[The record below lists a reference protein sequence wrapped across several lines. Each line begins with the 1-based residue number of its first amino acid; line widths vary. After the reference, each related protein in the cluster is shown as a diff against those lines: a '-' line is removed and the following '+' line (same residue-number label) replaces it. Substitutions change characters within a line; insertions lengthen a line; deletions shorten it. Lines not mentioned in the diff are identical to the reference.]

1 MYALIYFDTEDF
13 VSPPDHPVHQ
23 LPGQF
28 AQIMTRHGLPGC
40 FHIHGEK
47 ARFMERHGQR
57 EVIEAVSRHDV
68 SLHYD
73 RGSIHPTTAEE
84 VSQLPWFEGIA
95 RTIFRELPGF
105 QALERIFGKCSS
117 LTQHGGTFAAQIVY
131 AAGKL
136 GMPFF
141 YSPFRLP
148 GRNVVWYCQNLLI
161 GGYQA
166 GFHFDTFYRD
176 TPKFEEQLGKVDGY
190 LSERAREY
198 GYTAMFGCHPIITI
212 MKEFPC
218 CLNWLRGSAPEP
230 ERWVAPEM
238 IEGVSIPLI
247 MQNFER
253 LVQTLVAHPDVQW
266 TDVAGITQLF
276 GARPVRVSDEVL
288 LRGAEAV
295 HAAGGP
301 TFTDELSAA
310 ELLFLLAR
318 RLLRPAGS
326 YEVPQ
331 VMGPNEPESAPSAR
345 LADVPAQAAAEEI
358 THACYASGYL
368 PARLSELCGSINP
381 EQALLVLASEALGRE
396 LPPADAQ
403 RPTVDAIPGVPEALK
418 LARNYRNWRPHG
430 LDYRQTP
437 ILEHLRRQCW
447 TLKPALLAEQYGEGV
462 ELGRH
467 LNPMFERPE

>member
-28 AQIMTRHGLPGC
+28 AEIMTRHGLPGC

-176 TPKFEEQLGKVDGY
+176 TPKFEEQLAKVDGY

-198 GYTAMFGCHPIITI
+198 DYSAMFGCHPIITV

-253 LVQTLVAHPDVQW
+253 LVQALVTHPCVQW

-276 GARPVRVSDEVL
+276 GARPVRVSDELV

-295 HAAGGP
+295 HVAGGP

-318 RLLRPAGS
+318 RLLRPAEG
-326 YEVPQ
+326 YDVPQ
-331 VMGPNEPESAPSAR
+331 VMGPIEPESAPSAR
-345 LADVPAQAAAEEI
+345 LADLSAQAVAEEI
-358 THACYASGYL
+358 TRACYVSGYL
-368 PARLSELCGSINP
+368 PARLSELCGRINP
-381 EQALLVLASEALGRE
+381 EQALLVLSSEALGRE

-418 LARNYRNWRPHG
+418 IARAYRNWRPHG
-430 LDYRQTP
+430 RDYRQTP
-437 ILEHLRRQCW
+437 ILEHMRRQCW

-462 ELGRH
+462 QLGRH

>member
-28 AQIMTRHGLPGC
+28 AEIMSRHGLPGC

-57 EVIEAVSRHDV
+57 EAIEAVSRHDV

-176 TPKFEEQLGKVDGY
+176 TPKFEEQLAKVDGY

-198 GYTAMFGCHPIITI
+198 DYTAMFGCHPIITV

-253 LVQTLVAHPDVQW
+253 LVQSLVAHPDVQW

-276 GARPVRVSDEVL
+276 GARPVRVSDEAV

-301 TFTDELSAA
+301 TFTDELSAG

-318 RLLRPAGS
+318 RLLRPAES

-331 VMGPNEPESAPSAR
+331 VMGPIEPESAPSAR
-345 LADVPAQAAAEEI
+345 LADLSAQAVAEEI
-358 THACYASGYL
+358 TRACYASGYL
-368 PARLSELCGSINP
+368 PARLSELCGCISP
-381 EQALLVLASEALGRE
+381 EQALLVLASEALDRE
-396 LPPADAQ
+396 LPPADVQ
-403 RPTVDAIPGVPEALK
+403 RPTVDAIPGVPEAMK
-418 LARNYRNWRPHG
+418 IARAYRNWRPHG
-430 LDYRQTP
+430 LDYRQAP
-437 ILEHLRRQCW
+437 ILEHMRRQCW

-462 ELGRH
+462 QLGRH